1 MINSSLVL
9 KISDPLSKHDVL
21 FKRYPTVKQQISINS
36 DDLNCKF
43 ASVDSTTLFVRPSS
57 QLKHVAVTHFVC
69 YLNVHILGLFTHS
82 RLRVLHCFSFYNE
95 RPSTQPESESQDTHN
110 SFFLINSYQFL
121 MIHDQFLFI
130 FSSIMLL
137 LRQYFFL
144 GSSSSLQSS
153 FFFFFFVCS
162 QCQIKRDVC
171 LFCFVLLCVCISH
184 FTIILSN

>member
-153 FFFFFFVCS
+153 FFLLLLLFTVSNKKRCLFV
-162 QCQIKRDVC
+162 
-171 LFCFVLLCVCISH
+171 LFCFVVCLHIP
-184 FTIILSN
+184 FYNNTL